1 MKTKF
6 KIGRHLSKLLARVHW
21 HLFQP
26 QRTAVLCAP
35 ASTLFKPETSW
46 LLPWRWGGHW
56 LVQMEW
62 RPAGWWVCLPLLIY
76 PCTIKSRSSLLT
88 PAHPGGP
95 GKRAVKRLW
104 CGGGN
109 TIEPCLPWT
118 TDVPSVEY
126 HCWTLFGSNHH
137 RLIHNI
143 HHLNCHCPCDS
154 SLPCCPLNFFPPLL
168 HNLGIHLVFNRNVS
182 CCL

>member
-1 MKTKF
+1 MSLKVKTKS
-6 KIGRHLSKLLARVHW
+6 KIGRHLSKLLARVRW

-35 ASTLFKPETSW
+35 ASTLFEPETSW
-46 LLPWRWGGHW
+46 LPPWRWGGHW

-76 PCTIKSRSSLLT
+76 PCTIKCRSSLLA

-95 GKRAVKRLW
+95 GKMAIKRLW

-118 TDVPSVEY
+118 TDVPSVKY
-126 HCWTLFGSNHH
+126 HCWTLFDPIITDSYITYTILTATVHVIPDYPAVP
-137 RLIHNI
+137 LI
-143 HHLNCHCPCDS
+143 
-154 SLPCCPLNFFPPLL
+154 FFPPLL
-168 HNLGIHLVFNRNVS
+168 HNLGICLV
-182 CCL
+182 